1 MKTCL
6 YVDGINL
13 YQTLLKGT
21 PYKWLDVIALFE
33 RQLLPSVAPDA
44 DVVCLKYFTA
54 PVLASYSRHGK
65 EADLAQS
72 TYLRALRTS
81 GAKRVDIIEGFHL
94 FEQTAAPRWIEGVP
108 PHRDHMVQVWRLKEK
123 QTAVQLAMHLYRDA
137 VQGRYAQQVICSN
150 DADLEPCL
158 AFLRADAP
166 SVRLGLVTP
175 LPLES
180 SQTSQANKRLA
191 PYAHWVRTSISRDE
205 LAAAQFADPMLG
217 GKNPLNKPGNW

>member
-1 MKTCL
+1 METCL

-13 YQTLLKGT
+13 YQSLLKGT
-21 PYKWLDVIALFE
+21 PYKWLDVLALFE
-33 RQLLPSVAPDA
+33 HQVLRTVTPDA
-44 DVVCLKYFTA
+44 KVVCLKYFTA

-81 GAKRVDIIEGFHL
+81 GAGRVEIIEGFHL
-94 FEQTAAPRWIEGVP
+94 FEQTATPRWIEGVP

-123 QTAVQLAMHLYRDA
+123 QTAVQMAMHLYRDA
-137 VQGRYAQQVICSN
+137 VRGRYAQQVICSG

-166 SVRLGLVTP
+166 SIRLGLVTP
-175 LPLES
+175 LRLES
-180 SQTSQANKRLA
+180 QQASMANTRLA
-191 PYAHWVRTSISRDE
+191 PYANWVRQSISRDE
-205 LAAAQFADPMLG
+205 LAAAQFTDPILG
-217 GKNPLNKPGNW
+217 GKNPLNKPAHW

>member
-13 YQTLLKGT
+13 YQSLLKGT
-21 PYKWLDVIALFE
+21 PNKWLDVLALFE
-33 RQLLPSVAPDA
+33 RQLLPFMAPDA

-72 TYLRALRTS
+72 TYLRALRAS
-81 GAKRVDIIEGFHL
+81 GVGRIDIIEGFHL
-94 FEQTAAPRWIEGVP
+94 FEQTATPRWIEGVP

-137 VQGRYAQQVICSN
+137 VQGRFAQQVICSN
-150 DADLEPCL
+150 DVDLEPCL

-166 SVRLGLVTP
+166 SIRMGLVTP
-175 LPLES
+175 VPDES
-180 SQTSQANKRLA
+180 HQASPANTRLA
-191 PYAHWVRTSISRDE
+191 PYANWVRASISRDE
-205 LAAAQFADPMLG
+205 LAAAQFTEPMLM
-217 GKNPLNKPGNW
+217 GKSPLHKPAHW